1 MEKSASSALPNVKEL
16 LLPVRWY
23 VTASTALPLCLNDMV
38 RVVDIIFGEA
48 TAQEAVEQCEKT
60 AEDELRHFLS
70 ELEDGDGIGELS
82 DMIARLA
89 EDLTDEVVFFFSF
102 FETESCSVAQGR
114 RTYTHKDRFVRYE
127 RS

>member
-23 VTASTALPLCLNDMV
+23 VTASTALSLCLNDMV

-89 EDLTDEVVFFFSF
+89 EDLTDEVASCLYTQIP
-102 FETESCSVAQGR
+102 ESRINTELFNYHQK
-114 RTYTHKDRFVRYE
+114 TE
-127 RS
+127 